1 MLLAPMRF
9 KDYTWP
15 HNPEVY
21 TVEYRR
27 RMAALPVPGGGC
39 VMQELGG
46 AYRVMRGEGVF
57 AGEGAYAEFLRLAEV
72 FRQEGP
78 GLLIHPVWP
87 AEQAYF
93 VELQAAEE
101 PLPDYVRYTFAF
113 WEDWTGYRGDLTE
126 NDDGGTA
133 PWTGSAAAS
142 APAAETVYTVKK
154 GDTLWGIGQRYG
166 VALADILAANPG
178 IKNPNLIYPGDRV
191 RIPT

>member
-1 MLLAPMRF
+1 MLLTPMRY
-9 KDYTWP
+9 KDYVWP
-15 HNPEVY
+15 HNPATYSITYERQV
-21 TVEYRR
+21 
-27 RMAALPVPGGGC
+27 ALHKVPFGRYY
-39 VMQELGG
+39 MQDLGQSC
-46 AYRVMRGEGVF
+46 RIMRGEGEF
-57 AGEGAYAEFLRLAEV
+57 AGPGAYDEFKKLASV
-72 FRQEGP
+72 FYGGGP

-133 PWTGSAAAS
+133 PWTGSTAAS

>member
-15 HNPEVY
+15 HNPEAY

-27 RMAALPVPGGGC
+27 RVAALPVPGGGC

-57 AGEGAYAEFLRLAEV
+57 AGEGAYEEFLRLAEV
-72 FRQEGP
+72 FRKEGP

-101 PLPDYVRYTFAF
+101 PLPDYVRYTFTF
-113 WEDWTGYRGDLTE
+113 WEDWTGYRADLTE

-133 PWTGSAAAS
+133 PWTGNAAS
-142 APAAETVYTVKK
+142 NAVSAGETETGPGVLGGGTAHGGPAA
-154 GDTLWGIGQRYG
+154 WNAARGQ
-166 VALADILAANPG
+166 A
-178 IKNPNLIYPGDRV
+178 
-191 RIPT
+191 